1 MSLFPIFL
9 KLTGRPCIVIGAGG
23 LAESKIESLRAA
35 NARVIVIAPRASAR
49 IIEMA
54 NSGELIWLQRE
65 YATGDLAGQF
75 LAVAA
80 TDVPAVN
87 RAVFAEAEAAGVLV
101 NAVDDPPFCDFYF
114 PSVVRRGDLQI
125 AISTAGASPALAQRL
140 RKEINA
146 LLPLDAGDW
155 LAELGNL
162 RREVL
167 QLEPL
172 NEARRELLHQL
183 ASREVCGYDGCPSRA
198 MARAHALTNPMV
210 KYSGANLT
218 HRETAAMNGSPGM
231 SGRPSQVSESRPG
244 APLSGVTGEPV
255 EGWDDSLGP
264 IETSPIE
271 SEP

>member
-1 MSLFPIFL
+1 VSLFPIFL
-9 KLTGRPCIVIGAGG
+9 KLTGRPCIVIGAGN

-35 NARVIVIAPRASAR
+35 NARVTVVAPTASAP

-54 NSGELIWLQRE
+54 EAGEVVWHRRL
-65 YATGDLAGQF
+65 YAAGDLAGQF
-75 LAVAA
+75 LVVAA
-80 TDVPAVN
+80 TDVPEVN
-87 RAVFAEAEAAGVLV
+87 RAVFAEAEAAGILI

-183 ASREVCGYDGCPSRA
+183 AGREVCGYNGCPSRA
-198 MARAHALTNPMV
+198 MARAHAKTNPIAGDG
-210 KYSGANLT
+210 GASYVPCN
-218 HRETAAMNGSPGM
+218 ETALNETWGPG
-231 SGRPSQVSESRPG
+231 GAPSQVSEARPG
-244 APLSGVTGEPV
+244 APSSGAQGERV

-264 IETSPIE
+264 VEDET
-271 SEP
+271 